1 MLMDLTH
8 SGARGGA
15 RPLQSQEEQ
24 FLGTRIWM
32 LSWGGGEIKSRDEA
46 NNCQLQNPA
55 DTVSQAVTTGA
66 SDLGLKAKPL
76 SHLGLSSGY

>member
-32 LSWGGGEIKSRDEA
+32 LLWGGGEIKSRDEA

-76 SHLGLSSGY
+76 CHLGLSSGY